1 MNRSLT
7 SDRQWEDH
15 HLPLNRANYNL
26 LERALILKG
35 YPSNKY
41 SILEPLCQTE
51 MLVTEK
57 RKAHWVHFYLQALS
71 LNINLSTVF
80 DISNC

>member
-15 HLPLNRANYNL
+15 HLILNKANYNL
-26 LERALILKG
+26 LEKALVVKG
-35 YPSNKY
+35 YSADKY
-41 SILEPLCQTE
+41 LTLKPLCQTE
-51 MLVTEK
+51 MIVMEK

-71 LNINLSTVF
+71 LNINLATVF
-80 DISNC
+80 NISEC